1 MIFAKLYSK
10 LPWVVARSER
20 RVGEIVEETC
30 FRIENE
36 AKSRS
41 RWKTGNMRGGWQSQ
55 MTGKTEGVVYN
66 LVEYAIFHEYGTRHM
81 SAQPMLT
88 PAVALEEPRLLAEVA
103 EVYR

>member
-1 MIFAKLYSK
+1 MIFAKLYST
-10 LPWVVARSER
+10 LPWVVARSEKQIAA
-20 RVGEIVEETC
+20 IVEETC

-41 RWKTGNMRGGWQSQ
+41 RWKTGNMRGGWQTQ
-55 MTGKTEGVVYN
+55 MTGKTEGIVYN
-66 LVEYAIFHEYGTRHM
+66 LVEYAIYHEYGTRFM

-88 PAVALEEPRLLAEVA
+88 PAVALEEPRLLAAVA